1 MTAVSMNRSVDLD
14 QHRADLMD
22 HLYARSGRTNGL
34 YTGLWQQFCCE
45 IVSQM
50 RDAGNLPLY
59 VYGEVDV
66 PGLTD

>member
-1 MTAVSMNRSVDLD
+1 
-14 QHRADLMD
+14 MD

-34 YTGLWQQFCCE
+34 YTGLWQQFCCDM
-45 IVSQM
+45 VSQM